1 MINGK
6 WKDTA
11 LRYFPGDPL
20 PPSYV
25 LLTSDWSAF
34 TLSSIEKR
42 EDIHEKSMNKKKR
55 AELLQGMLDLLILR
69 ALRHGPLNGRRFA
82 A

>member
-1 MINGK
+1 MQSMTNDK

-20 PPSYV
+20 PPTYV
-25 LLTSDWSAF
+25 LLTCDWSAF

-42 EDIHEKSMNKKKR
+42 EDVHEKKKG
-55 AELLQGMLDLLILR
+55 ADMLQGMLDLLILR